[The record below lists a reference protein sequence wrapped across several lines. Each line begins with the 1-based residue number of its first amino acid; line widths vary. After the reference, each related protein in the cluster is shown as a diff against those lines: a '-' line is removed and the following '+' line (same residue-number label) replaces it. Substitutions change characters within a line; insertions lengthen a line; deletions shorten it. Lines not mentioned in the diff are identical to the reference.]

1 MKGKSDSRKQKRNL
15 GKSIVSTIDTVALPE
30 GYFSL
35 IVLSE
40 KYGYAKDYIGWLS
53 RTGRIEA
60 VRHGKYGQ
68 WYASESSLKNY
79 ITSLASASEKRYS
92 AKPKAFTA
100 DNQDFSSLTPVVAE
114 LAVSVP
120 EREFSSEQDGETNL
134 PTILPFF
141 KKE

>member
-60 VRHGKYGQ
+60 IRYGKYGQ
-68 WYASESSLKNY
+68 WHASENSKKDY
-79 ITSLASASEKRYS
+79 ISSLASASEQRYS
-92 AKPKAFTA
+92 AQSAQQKISFGNK
-100 DNQDFSSLTPVVAE
+100 QKFSVKLIE
-114 LAVSVP
+114 LS
-120 EREFSSEQDGETNL
+120 
-134 PTILPFF
+134 I
-141 KKE
+141 

>member
-60 VRHGKYGQ
+60 IRYGKYGQ
-68 WYASESSLKNY
+68 WYAFENSLKEY
-79 ITSLASASEKRYS
+79 VSSLASASEKRYS
-92 AKPKAFTA
+92 AKSKELSAVRQG
-100 DNQDFSSLTPVVAE
+100 NLSS
-114 LAVSVP
+114 
-120 EREFSSEQDGETNL
+120 SSEVV
-134 PTILPFF
+134 
-141 KKE
+141 